1 MSAPAGRSLSLCES
15 THPYQGSIL
24 SASLAPC
31 AWHEPH
37 GSTPTEPQAPR
48 DARIEPT
55 AFFQLLLQRQIRQP
69 AARRRAGAFW
79 EPNDGAL
86 TGSVM
91 RQEPPSLK
99 VKRGQV
105 LHFAPQ
111 P

>member
-1 MSAPAGRSLSLCES
+1 MSHMG
-15 THPYQGSIL
+15 
-24 SASLAPC
+24 
-31 AWHEPH
+31 
-37 GSTPTEPQAPR
+37 APR
-48 DARIEPT
+48 PSLKLPGMLDEPT